1 LVIVKGLIVQDG
13 KYLLCQVRSTVKVE
27 ELRGIWELPGGHLE
41 ANETPEDALRREL
54 KEELDLNCV
63 LGALRHTGLI
73 EHSGE
78 KEQFLVYSVKE
89 TYGSIRLSEHD
100 AVDWVHPSDFDKYDI
115 YPPYRSCL
123 KAVTG
128 Y

>member
-1 LVIVKGLIVQDG
+1 M
-13 KYLLCQVRSTVKVE
+13 
-27 ELRGIWELPGGHLE
+27 
-41 ANETPEDALRREL
+41 
-54 KEELDLNCV
+54 KEELDLDCV
-63 LGALRHTGLI
+63 LGALCYTGVI

-89 TYGSIRLSEHD
+89 TFGSIRLLEHD
-100 AVDWVHPSDFDKYDI
+100 AVDLVHPSDFAKYDI

-123 KAVTG
+123 RAVTG